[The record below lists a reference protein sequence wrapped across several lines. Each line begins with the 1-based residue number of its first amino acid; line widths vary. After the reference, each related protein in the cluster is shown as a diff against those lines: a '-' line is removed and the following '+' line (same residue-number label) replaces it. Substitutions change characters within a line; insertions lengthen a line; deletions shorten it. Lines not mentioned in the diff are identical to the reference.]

1 MIRFSILFLFS
12 IFLTGC
18 PMEEGCDTVMQCEDD
33 VEMLCD
39 RTDSGCGESC
49 HYYVYESCYE
59 VCK

>member
-1 MIRFSILFLFS
+1 MKLSAVIFCLLFLS
-12 IFLTGC
+12 GC
-18 PMEEGCDTVMQCEDD
+18 PLEDDCETVMQCEDD

-39 RTDSGCGESC
+39 RADSGCGQSC